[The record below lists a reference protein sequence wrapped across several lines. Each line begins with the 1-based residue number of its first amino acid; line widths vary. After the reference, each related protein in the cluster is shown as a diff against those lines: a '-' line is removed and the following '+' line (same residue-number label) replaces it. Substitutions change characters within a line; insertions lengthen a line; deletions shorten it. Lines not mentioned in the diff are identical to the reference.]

1 MIAKAFSTGNWN
13 TFKNFV
19 DVVLPSTMKKIQS
32 VFVPKIDSVLN
43 SMLGSTTEVRKESV
57 VVSELIESRQFVGIG
72 VTLTYGIDDFR
83 VPEAPQAAIDSD
95 VNAFLNQVERTLN
108 LANDPTGQNLSMRE
122 ILQLAR
128 SASSIKTN
136 YIMFKDAQKALDSE
150 DA

>member
-43 SMLGSTTEVRKESV
+43 SMLGNTTEVRKDSV
-57 VVSELIESRQFVGIG
+57 VVSELIESRRFVGIG

-95 VNAFLNQVERTLN
+95 VNAITEAIKMEGVELKEVKIDTEKGILEIKASLPFGGTDDNKDRSTSFLQ
-108 LANDPTGQNLSMRE
+108 
-122 ILQLAR
+122 
-128 SASSIKTN
+128 
-136 YIMFKDAQKALDSE
+136 
-150 DA
+150 

>member
-43 SMLGSTTEVRKESV
+43 SMLGNTTEVRKDSV

-95 VNAFLNQVERTLN
+95 VNAITEAIKMEGVELKEVKIDTGKGILEIKASLPFGGTDDNEDRSTSFLQ
-108 LANDPTGQNLSMRE
+108 
-122 ILQLAR
+122 
-128 SASSIKTN
+128 
-136 YIMFKDAQKALDSE
+136 
-150 DA
+150 

>member
-43 SMLGSTTEVRKESV
+43 SMLGNTTEVRKDSV

-95 VNAFLNQVERTLN
+95 VNAITEAIKMGGVELKEVKIDTEKGILEIKAYLPFGGTDDNEDRSTSFLQ
-108 LANDPTGQNLSMRE
+108 
-122 ILQLAR
+122 
-128 SASSIKTN
+128 
-136 YIMFKDAQKALDSE
+136 
-150 DA
+150 

>member
-43 SMLGSTTEVRKESV
+43 SMLGSTTEVRKDSV

-83 VPEAPQAAIDSD
+83 VPEAPHHQHTS
-95 VNAFLNQVERTLN
+95 
-108 LANDPTGQNLSMRE
+108 P
-122 ILQLAR
+122 
-128 SASSIKTN
+128 
-136 YIMFKDAQKALDSE
+136 
-150 DA
+150 

>member
-43 SMLGSTTEVRKESV
+43 SMLGNTTEVRKDSV

-95 VNAFLNQVERTLN
+95 VNAITEAIKMEGVELKEVKIDTEKGILEIKASLPFGGTDDNKDRSTSFLQ
-108 LANDPTGQNLSMRE
+108 
-122 ILQLAR
+122 
-128 SASSIKTN
+128 
-136 YIMFKDAQKALDSE
+136 
-150 DA
+150 

>member
-43 SMLGSTTEVRKESV
+43 SMLGSTTEVRKDSV

-95 VNAFLNQVERTLN
+95 VNAITEAIKMEGVELKEVKIDTEKGILEIKASLPFGGTDDNKDRSTSFLQ
-108 LANDPTGQNLSMRE
+108 
-122 ILQLAR
+122 
-128 SASSIKTN
+128 
-136 YIMFKDAQKALDSE
+136 
-150 DA
+150 

>member
-43 SMLGSTTEVRKESV
+43 SMLGSTTEVRKDSV

-95 VNAFLNQVERTLN
+95 VNAITEAIKMEGVELKEIKIDTEKGILEIKASLPFGGTDDNKDRSTSFLQ
-108 LANDPTGQNLSMRE
+108 
-122 ILQLAR
+122 
-128 SASSIKTN
+128 
-136 YIMFKDAQKALDSE
+136 
-150 DA
+150 